1 MDPRVRLALVVAVGG
16 FAAVLDRP
24 ASLGLLAI
32 LAGLPLL
39 LLPIG
44 WAWRRRAVGAA
55 LAVVWVTVWSQGWF
69 YADVPRTPALSLG
82 PVTIWREG
90 ITHGLVQSLRLVAT
104 TFAGLALAV
113 STPPDRLFAALLAL
127 RVPYGAAFLA
137 VVALRFVPIAGS
149 ELWVVRQARA
159 RRGRPIWRRSPWHWL
174 RQEMALLGPVVARSL
189 RRARAMA
196 ETLDARGFDPLRPRR
211 LRVPLQ
217 ARPTELA
224 LAGLVWG
231 CLFAVVTA
239 ELLYRAYLAEVL
251 YLPALRPLYGLVRT
265 WL

>member
-24 ASLGLLAI
+24 TSLAVLAV
-32 LAGLPLL
+32 LAATPLL

-44 WAWRRRAVGAA
+44 HAWRIRAVGAA
-55 LAVVWVTVWSQGWF
+55 LAVVWATVVSQALF

-82 PVTIWREG
+82 PVTLWREG
-90 ITHGLVQSLRLVAT
+90 ATHGLVQSLRLVAT

-113 STPPDRLFAALLAL
+113 STAPERLFAALVAL

-137 VVALRFVPIAGS
+137 VVALRFVPVAGR
-149 ELWVVRQARA
+149 ELRDVRRARA
-159 RRGRPIWRRSPWHWL
+159 RRGRPIWRRSPWAWL
-174 RQEMALLGPVVARSL
+174 RQEMALLVPVAARSL
-189 RRARAMA
+189 RRARSLA

-211 LRVPLQ
+211 LRVPLR
-217 ARPTELA
+217 ARPGELA
-224 LAGLVWG
+224 LVAVVWG
-231 CLFAVVTA
+231 LLAAVVGA
-239 ELLYRAYLAEVL
+239 ELLYRAYLAEAL
-251 YLPALRPLYGLVRT
+251 YLPALRPLYGAVRA